1 MQKHETLLRKNTS
14 YLEEYDPTVLQPIGR
29 NLGRAQLKY
38 DVSCGYDLWRL
49 YEITYLNRQGI
60 PQVAIGTVTV
70 PATSPYIVESKS
82 LKLYI
87 GSFTQTKFSGKEEVA
102 AIIAHDLS
110 KILETNV
117 TVRLYALNEV
127 PDEFVI
133 QNLKGTSIDNELIDK
148 PVYEPNPKLL
158 VPSHG
163 HYVIETLRS
172 DLLRTLCPVTGQPDH
187 ASVMIRYEGEQID
200 RKALLAYLISFRK
213 HRGFH
218 EQCCEQIFSD
228 IKQYL
233 RPVKLCVMACFTR
246 RGGIDI
252 NPVRNEF
259 EENVTVLRTRRQ

>member
-1 MQKHETLLRKNTS
+1 MQKNELLLGKATS

-29 NLGRAQLKY
+29 NLGRAQLKSN
-38 DVSCGYDLWRL
+38 VSLGYDLWRL

-60 PQVAIGTVTV
+60 PQIGTIKV

-87 GSFTQTKFSGKEEVA
+87 GSFTQTKFSNKEEVT

-110 KILETNV
+110 KVLETNV
-117 TVRLYALNEV
+117 EVKLFALNENN
-127 PDEFVI
+127 EYFNI
-133 QNLKGTSIDNELIDK
+133 QMLSGTSIDQEPIEK
-148 PVYEPNPKLL
+148 PVYEPDPKLL
-158 VPSHG
+158 VPSNG

-187 ASVMIRYEGEQID
+187 ASIMIRYEGEQINK
-200 RKALLAYLISFRK
+200 KALLSYIVSYRR

-218 EQCCEQIFSD
+218 EQCCEQIFND
-228 IKQYL
+228 IKQNL

-252 NPVRNEF
+252 NPIRNEF
-259 EENVTVLRTRRQ
+259 GEDIIPVRTIRQ